1 MADQPLDQPEQLN
14 WRFPR
19 TFWFA
24 NGAELCERA
33 AYYGMFIT
41 LYRYLNQD
49 VGFTDPQTGLVVAL
63 FAGGIYFFPTFMGI
77 MADKIGFKQ
86 ALMVAFTLLTA
97 GYALLGAFQ
106 LKTTAV
112 LSLGLIMLGGAIIKP
127 VISGTVAKCSD
138 SAHRARAMSIFYM
151 VVNIGAFTGKGLAG
165 DLNERLGLQYI
176 NFYAAGMAFIALL
189 LVGVFYKNVDTEGVG
204 KTVKEA
210 LQGLW
215 KVVRHFRFLSLILII
230 AGFWLIQGQ
239 LYGAMPTF
247 IERVLGKGYKPEWLA
262 NINPLTVVI
271 FVVPIT
277 HLIRRFR
284 PENAIGIGL
293 FIIPFTALVI
303 ALGPL
308 LETVWGASLDLV
320 LFSLHPLV
328 LMIIIG
334 IALQGL
340 AECFLS
346 PKFLEYASKQAPKGE
361 VALYLGYQHLTT
373 FVAWLAGFIA
383 AGLLLDAFC
392 PDPRKLDPPTR
403 HEWRLATDAKY
414 QFTLDE
420 PLRADLG
427 DQIPVPTSIAQALHD
442 HELELAENVTLAE
455 VEAKDA
461 WKPDPERRWRIEEQL
476 FTIQEEW
483 AESKPWWAFWRS
495 PDTLR
500 VTPDGPGRSHATRE
514 AHSEL
519 TLLGDLASHLGQDGP
534 VSDELRAAFAQH
546 GWDLPE
552 AASVRQAKAKDRE
565 QEEKAWKIVVRHY
578 SIDEAK
584 LETDADARA
593 AGTDVALRD
602 VLVYATKARSAEET
616 PLLPKAYENAH
627 YIWYTFTGIG
637 FCAFFALLIFKFV
650 TNTLDMGLV
659 LPDSAK
665 LNVGAYALTCGAF
678 SGLGF
683 LVTTWVLW
691 GSGAMPEFA
700 ALLPSVFP
708 LFSVSPLGSLAGL
721 FWGALIG
728 VVGGAAFAGAYNV
741 ISRRVSGVKSQE

>member
-1 MADQPLDQPEQLN
+1 MADQALDQPEKLN

-41 LYRYLNQD
+41 LYRYLNVD

-86 ALMVAFTLLTA
+86 ALMLAFTLLTV

-106 LKTTAV
+106 LKTTAM
-112 LSLGLIMLGGAIIKP
+112 LSLALIMFGGAIIKP

-151 VVNIGAFTGKGLAG
+151 VVNIGSFSGKGLAG
-165 DLNERLGLQYI
+165 YLNEALGLQYI
-176 NFYAAGMAFIALL
+176 NFYAAGMTFTALL
-189 LVGVFYKNVDTEGVG
+189 LVTFFYRNPDIEGVG
-204 KTVKEA
+204 KTLKEA
-210 LQGLW
+210 LRGLW
-215 KVVRHFRFLSLILII
+215 KVMQHFRFLSLILII

-308 LETVWGASLDLV
+308 LETAWGASLDLG

-346 PKFLEYASKQAPKGE
+346 PKFLEYASKQAPRGE

-403 HEWRLATDAKY
+403 HEWRLATDPKY

-420 PLRADLG
+420 SLRSDLG
-427 DQIPVPTSIAQALHD
+427 DQIPVPASIAQALHD

-461 WKPDPERRWRIEEQL
+461 WKPDPERHWRIEEQL
-476 FTIQEEW
+476 FTIQEQW

-495 PDTLR
+495 PDTLW
-500 VTPDGPGRSHATRE
+500 VTPDGSRWSQATAEARSR
-514 AHSEL
+514 L
-519 TLLGDLASHLGQDGP
+519 TLPGDMVSHLGQDKP
-534 VSDELRAAFAQH
+534 ISDELRAALAQH
-546 GWDLPE
+546 GLDLPDT
-552 AASVRQAKAKDRE
+552 ASVRPVKPQARDQK
-565 QEEKAWKIVVRHY
+565 EKAWKIVVRYY
-578 SIDEAK
+578 SVEEEK
-584 LETDADARA
+584 LETDADARS
-593 AGTDVALRD
+593 AGREKALRD
-602 VLVYATKARSAEET
+602 VLVCATKARSAQET
-616 PLLPKAYENAH
+616 APLPKAYENAH
-627 YIWYTFTGIG
+627 YIWLAFTGVG
-637 FCAFFALLIFKFV
+637 FSAFIALLVFKFV
-650 TNTLDMGLV
+650 TNTID
-659 LPDSAK
+659 K
-665 LNVGAYALTCGAF
+665 RR
-678 SGLGF
+678 
-683 LVTTWVLW
+683 
-691 GSGAMPEFA
+691 A
-700 ALLPSVFP
+700 ALGNKTA
-708 LFSVSPLGSLAGL
+708 SP
-721 FWGALIG
+721 
-728 VVGGAAFAGAYNV
+728 
-741 ISRRVSGVKSQE
+741 